1 MSTLLSL
8 LVLDIEDHCC
18 LCCKLLHCSTIDA
31 SSVTCQPGSVGRCCY
46 CPNCIRSSDM
56 AIILVSAMQT
66 DRHNHSKL
74 RHYDSI
80 VIINVSTLYDVCVL
94 SC

>member
-1 MSTLLSL
+1 
-8 LVLDIEDHCC
+8 
-18 LCCKLLHCSTIDA
+18 
-31 SSVTCQPGSVGRCCY
+31 
-46 CPNCIRSSDM
+46 M